1 MVLATHGTVETGYQG
16 GPMLDT
22 SPLQYLIFAALI
34 LFGLGFITFITGA
47 VILIARSRNKDIY
60 TVTQQT
66 SQIMKKSLAEDVAGL
81 VGNAS
86 ALLTA
91 MNDLARTQNG
101 IGIILIIVGVIL
113 MFFSSYVLWY
123 ITFKAS

>member
-1 MVLATHGTVETGYQG
+1 
-16 GPMLDT
+16 MLDT